1 MVIPTTATTA
11 LALVEPT
18 PAEWSAFVERHSAGS
33 LLQQEGWARLKA
45 AFGWESTRVAVI
57 GSSGEDQPTILAGAL
72 LLTRKRYGLAACY
85 TPRGPLFSGEPT
97 VDTLLI
103 SGLRRMARRR
113 RAVFLRLEPSV
124 LESAPDA
131 DTLHSWLLCQGL
143 RPCDPIQP
151 RSTVQLDLL
160 RPEEALFAGF
170 SKGHRADIRRA
181 ERQGVTVRV
190 GGQADIAAFH
200 QIMTATAARAAF
212 DIHAEAYYRQAW
224 ALFQPRS
231 CLLLAEVAGELVA
244 AHMVFGGPQHGL
256 YLYGGAIEAGLKA
269 GANHLLQWA
278 AIRWVRELGCT
289 SYDFWGIPDALGQA
303 ASSADADERAA
314 LEAAAQ
320 SDPLIGVFRF
330 KKGFGGAVV
339 RYLPAYDDV
348 LLPPLYALWRRRA
361 EM

>member
-1 MVIPTTATTA
+1 MTIATTSTQA
-11 LALVEPT
+11 LALIEPT
-18 PAEWSAFVERHSAGS
+18 AADWAAFVARHPAGN

-45 AFGWESTRVAVI
+45 AFGWEDSRVAVI
-57 GSSGEDQPTILAGAL
+57 GLGGDGPPTILAGAL
-72 LLTRKRYGLAACY
+72 LLTRRRYGLAACY
-85 TPRGPLFSGEPT
+85 TPRGPLLSGEPA
-97 VDTLLI
+97 VDELLL

-113 RAVFLRLEPSV
+113 RAVFLRLEPPL
-124 LESAPDA
+124 LEIAPEA

-143 RPCDPIQP
+143 RACEPIQP
-151 RSTVQLDLL
+151 RSTVQLDLM

-190 GGQADIAAFH
+190 GGQPDLAAFH
-200 QIMTATAARAAF
+200 QMMTATGARAAF
-212 DIHAEAYYRQAW
+212 GIHAEAYYQQAW

-231 CLLLAEVAGELVA
+231 RLLLAELGGELVA
-244 AHMVFGGPQHGL
+244 AHMVFAGPRHGL

-278 AIRWVRELGCT
+278 AIRWARELGCA

-303 ASSADADERAA
+303 ASCTDEAERAA
-314 LEAAAQ
+314 FEAEAQ
-320 SDPLIGVFRF
+320 SDPLIGVYRF
-330 KKGFGGAVV
+330 KKGFGGAVA
-339 RYLPAYDDV
+339 RYLPAYDEV

-361 EM
+361 GF